1 MLKKIYQKNKEAIDY
16 LFWGVITTVLNYVL
30 LLILYKMP
38 ITGQQINDSEFWLNF
53 YNTLVGVIC
62 TLFAFVTNRRFVFH
76 SQSKGIK
83 NYLKELG
90 IFVPGRLGSVFME
103 DVIMSIGH
111 VYFGISVMIMKIIGE
126 IFVIVFN
133 YVWSKFAVF
142 RKR

>member
-16 LFWGVITTVLNYVL
+16 LFWGVVTTVLNYVL

-38 ITGQQINDSEFWLNF
+38 VTGQQINNSGFWLNF
-53 YNTLVGVIC
+53 YNTLVGIIC

-76 SQSKGIK
+76 SKSKGAK
-83 NYLKELG
+83 NYFKELG

-126 IFVIVFN
+126 IFVIAFN